1 MGCRSKGIKG
11 SSALYKNGVTPGCHG
26 NIPPLLRPIRLL
38 LCSVYMYT
46 LFSLSAVIDLREKKE
61 KKKNGSWKTPL
72 PSFYCLL
79 PSITY
84 IHCDVLV
91 RAEMA

>member
-1 MGCRSKGIKG
+1 MGCRSKGIIG

-46 LFSLSAVIDLREKKE
+46 LFSLSAVIDLREKE
-61 KKKNGSWKTPL
+61 KKRKLEDPPTVFLLSP
-72 PSFYCLL
+72 PFYYVCTL
-79 PSITY
+79 
-84 IHCDVLV
+84 
-91 RAEMA
+91 